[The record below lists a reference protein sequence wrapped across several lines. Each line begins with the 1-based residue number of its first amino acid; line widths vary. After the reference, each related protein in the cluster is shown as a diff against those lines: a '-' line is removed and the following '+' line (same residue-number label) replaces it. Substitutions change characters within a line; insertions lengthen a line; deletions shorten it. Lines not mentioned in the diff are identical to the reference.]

1 METPELLSQRSP
13 AAAEEAALAR
23 VSKGAKKRSMEQL
36 QQLGKQLVDLPA
48 GKFQKVAI
56 PEKLREAVTE
66 ARRLTSMGAKRRQI
80 QYIGR
85 IMDEF
90 DAAAIVRNLRLLD
103 HHTNTATASA
113 SGLNA
118 LDTNPSDN
126 ANQRR
131 QTGENQW
138 VGLIQSDDQTLH
150 TRYSERLS
158 TEDFQFLR
166 QILRN
171 ARKELKVGQDSS
183 GAIKKLVHSLNARKI
198 RL

>member
-13 AAAEEAALAR
+13 AAADEAALKR

-36 QQLGKQLVDLPA
+36 QQLGNQLVELTA
-48 GKFQKVAI
+48 GKFQKIAI

-66 ARRLTSMGAKRRQI
+66 ARRLTSMGARRRQI

-90 DAAAIVRNLRLLD
+90 DAASIARSIRILD
-103 HHTNTATASA
+103 HQMPPLMSSSKSTTDGLPPATSEKKTAVDE
-113 SGLNA
+113 GQVL
-118 LDTNPSDN
+118 
-126 ANQRR
+126 R
-131 QTGENQW
+131 
-138 VGLIQSDDQTLH
+138 LIQSDDQTLH
-150 TRYSERLS
+150 NTYSKNLS
-158 TEDFQFLR
+158 PEDFQFMR

-171 ARKELKVGQDSS
+171 ARRELKVGNDSPT
-183 GAIKKLVHSLNARKI
+183 AVKKLLQSLSARKI